1 MCKWSHTVNA
11 VNFAGLIF
19 SRLAAQKTYSRVV
32 KFALS
37 RCSLVIF
44 VLHKVNIFRTM
55 IHLQATGQHK
65 NKAGLTHSP
74 VYYPFASTHMVNTQ
88 LLHVPNVHT
97 KYCKYFRGCL
107 NSRLLSFAR
116 NSRKLMYRE
125 YYHVYSIVFSNSET
139 LHRNMQ
145 SFNIILNAY

>member
-1 MCKWSHTVNA
+1 
-11 VNFAGLIF
+11 
-19 SRLAAQKTYSRVV
+19 
-32 KFALS
+32 
-37 RCSLVIF
+37 
-44 VLHKVNIFRTM
+44 M

-97 KYCKYFRGCL
+97 KCRKYFRGFL

-116 NSRKLMYRE
+116 NSQKFMYRE
-125 YYHVYSIVFSNSET
+125 YYHIYS
-139 LHRNMQ
+139 
-145 SFNIILNAY
+145 SFMIAAASKQEAEFGLLTEKAPILL

>member
-1 MCKWSHTVNA
+1 
-11 VNFAGLIF
+11 
-19 SRLAAQKTYSRVV
+19 
-32 KFALS
+32 
-37 RCSLVIF
+37 
-44 VLHKVNIFRTM
+44 M

-97 KYCKYFRGCL
+97 KYRKYFRGFF
-107 NSRLLSFAR
+107 NSRLLKFAR

-125 YYHVYSIVFSNSET
+125 YYHVYSIFISSIQEMFHKHCKIQNVITSYTGWPRKNGTVDTVDFQEFALINSYF
-139 LHRNMQ
+139 LH
-145 SFNIILNAY
+145 FVG